1 MLPLRLSWHPEKS
14 SWYFGF
20 TAFLLVL
27 LSASTALAAPPG
39 TVISNQARL
48 DYLNTANV
56 ASTEPSNV
64 VDVVTAVTRS
74 AASIQLTRVFATGNG
89 TFQETVGPSAC
100 LQGAS
105 FVNLADPVV
114 LGGVSI
120 DPTQVQEVSAAAS
133 YNLGEPV
140 FIRLADTDQNV
151 DAAVIDYAV
160 VDIAHNTS
168 GDTETIRLT
177 ETGINTGVFAGY
189 VPTGT
194 GPASSGDCVLQGTS
208 DTSIDVTYTDP
219 ADSADSA
226 QATALLDPLG
236 IVFESGSGT
245 AIDGVVIEIIDAVTG
260 LPATVYGNDG
270 LSLFPST
277 ITSGGTEVDSSGTLY
292 VFGTGEYRFP
302 VVPDGNYRIV
312 ATPPATYSAPSTTAI
327 QDLQL
332 LPGAPYSL
340 GPASFGASFAHNGP
354 VAASIDIPID
364 PVEGALYMQKSTTT
378 AIASPGDF
386 VRYQLIVENSAAS
399 GTASAVSVFDDL
411 PAAVRFV
418 ADSAMRDGASIPDPV
433 IGADGRTLEFT
444 IGDLVAGERVTI
456 TYVVEII
463 GGKQNQQIVNTATAF
478 ADAGLVS
485 NVAAATIMM
494 TEDLFRSSSTLIG
507 RVVDGHCSAA
517 TFGEDQGVGGI
528 RVYLEDGRFA
538 VSDESGRFHFEGLP
552 PGTHVAQIDPQTV
565 PAWYEIVGCDTA
577 PQYAGRADSQFVKTH
592 RGSLTRADFYL
603 RRKLPPEGQVDI
615 QLRNQGTESTE
626 KVAYV
631 LNVNGEGN
639 VRIRNLNVML
649 LLPDGVEYLPGTLT
663 LDGTRMSEPRVVG
676 PSLSIGMPEQ
686 FGTWDGEIRFDAKI
700 SPETHGELTT
710 KAFARF
716 DSPVESGQQTPIV
729 ETRMIRE
736 QAVIENEGYVLNLK
750 FPTLSADLSAE
761 GRAELL
767 RLIAEWQGVSDIHL
781 VAVGHSDSQ
790 QISPQN
796 RGRFANNYVLSN
808 QRALAAANFLA
819 EALDIRAENMTVEG
833 RGPDD
838 PVASN
843 ATAAGRQENRRV
855 EMVLSGK
862 RPTKPSFLEVTQAI
876 SGVVIAST
884 QGAVPGMEAGE
895 RRSKLEEA
903 FHDQSGL
910 PSAQQEPPIASLAP
924 GLELLLP
931 ANDFAPSIPSTKI
944 SVKHVPTQSVTVRLN
959 GDPVNPLN
967 YDGIEV
973 TPSRNVAVS
982 RWRGVDLVDGEN
994 LIRVEVREPDGAVT
1008 AVIERAIQYSGT
1020 AVRGEI
1026 VPDMS
1031 VLVADGRTRPVI
1043 AVRLYD
1049 KAGNLSRQGAV
1060 GTFRVDAPYRSWWE
1074 VEYDRKNEIVAV
1086 GSREPIYR
1094 VGPEGI
1100 AYIELEPTTQAGE
1113 AKLTFNFDN
1122 RRQQELRTW
1131 LSAEPRDWILVGF
1144 AEGTVGHNTLTDNMT
1159 AANEAGFEDGY
1170 FDEGRVAFFAK
1181 GAIKGEY
1188 LLTVAYDSDRE
1199 RRRNLD
1205 RFQTAID
1212 PNAWYGL
1219 YADKSEQRFDAP
1231 SQRKLYLKL
1240 ERRQFYAL
1248 FGDYDTGLNVTELAR
1263 YERRFNGL
1271 KSGFRGD
1278 NVGYQV
1284 FATETNQ
1291 SFMRDEIRGDGTSGL
1306 YRLSNAPII
1315 VNSESIRIEVRD
1327 RFDTGEVIES
1337 TTLTR
1342 FLDYTLDPFDG
1353 SLYFKQPVPSRDPA
1367 FNPVFIV
1374 AEYESQSDANEEIIA
1389 GGRAS
1394 MRSADDRVEFGAS
1407 YIDENQQGA
1416 ESDLAG
1422 VDFRWQIN
1430 PETLL
1435 KAEVATS
1442 HRIENGNETGGDA
1455 RSVTLEHRGEV
1466 VDVRAYMKEVDQDF
1480 GLGQQN
1486 TAEKGIRKVGVDGR
1500 AQVADRWFID
1510 GEASWQQN
1518 LETEAIRQTART
1530 QVRYERQGFTATTG
1544 VVHAADEFDDGET
1557 RESSLLELGVSQ
1569 KVGDLLLRAN
1579 GGYELSDGSSNAD
1592 FPNTLTLGVD
1602 YRILE
1607 GVELFAEYE
1616 DASGADIDATM
1627 TRLGVRAT
1635 PWARSQVNSSITSQD
1650 TEFGPRLF
1658 SNVGLIQGFQL
1669 SENWAMDV
1677 GLDRAET
1684 LSNPNLRQFDDDR
1697 ELASGSLNEDFTS
1710 VFVGATYTAELWS
1723 ANSRVEFRDS
1733 VSEQRKSLLS
1743 GWYREPSM
1751 GHGLSAGLNLF
1762 TSENISGASTTA
1774 ADLRFGWAW
1783 RKAESRWSF
1792 LNRTDL
1798 VIEDV
1803 ELIGQRQESRR
1814 IVNNFNANRR
1824 ISARTQLS
1832 LQYAFKIVR
1841 TMFDDQ
1847 AFNGY
1852 TDLVGL
1858 DFRRGFKNKW
1868 DWGAHTSVYH
1878 SWASDVV
1885 DYGFGLDV
1893 GYNLMDNMWVQFGYN
1908 IAGFHDSDFSAARYT
1923 AEGPF
1928 LQISFKADQH
1938 TLKQIAGQR

>member
-1 MLPLRLSWHPEKS
+1 MLPPRLSWHAQKS
-14 SWYFGF
+14 PLIGGMS
-20 TAFLLVL
+20 AFLLAMMS
-27 LSASTALAAPPG
+27 SASAIAAPPG
-39 TVISNQARL
+39 TVVSNQAQL

-56 ASTEPSNV
+56 ASTEFSNV
-64 VDVVTAVTRS
+64 VDIVTAVTRS
-74 AASIQLTRVFATGNG
+74 TASIELTRVHAVGAG
-89 TFQETVGPSAC
+89 SYQETVGPAAC
-100 LQGAS
+100 YQGGS
-105 FVNLADPVV
+105 FVNLADPII
-114 LGGVSI
+114 LGGLLI
-120 DPTQVQEVSAAAS
+120 DPTQVQEVSAAAQF
-133 YNLGEPV
+133 NLGEPV
-140 FIRLADTDQNV
+140 FIRLMDTDQNI
-151 DAAVIDYAV
+151 DAAVIDYAAV
-160 VDIAHNTS
+160 NVIHDVT
-168 GDTETIRLT
+168 GDSETIQLT
-177 ETGINTGVFAGY
+177 ETEIDSGIFTGY
-189 VPTGT
+189 VPSATG
-194 GPASSGDCVLQGTS
+194 AAVSGDCVLQGVADSTVRLS
-208 DTSIDVTYTDP
+208 YTDP
-219 ADSADSA
+219 ADVTDSA
-226 QATALLDPLG
+226 QASALFDPLS
-236 IVFESGSGT
+236 IVFESGTGA
-245 AIDGVVIEIIDAVTG
+245 AIDGVLVEIVDAVSG

-270 LSLFPST
+270 TSLFPSA
-277 ITSGGTEVDSSGTLY
+277 ITSGGTVVDSSGTSY
-292 VFGTGEYRFP
+292 SFGTGEYRFP
-302 VVPDGNYRIV
+302 VVPDGDYRIV
-312 ATPPATYSAPSTTAI
+312 VTPPATYSAPSVATI

-332 LPGAPYSL
+332 LPGAPYAL
-340 GPASFGASFAHNGP
+340 GPESFGATFAHNGP
-354 VAASIDIPID
+354 VAASIDIPVD
-364 PVEGALYMQKSTTT
+364 PVEGALYMQKSTITS
-378 AIASPGDF
+378 IAAPGDF
-386 VRYQLIVENSAAS
+386 VRYELIVENSASS
-399 GTASAVSVFDDL
+399 GIATAVTVLDDL
-411 PAAVRFV
+411 PAAVRYV
-418 ADSAMRDGASIPDPV
+418 PDSTMRDGASIVDPIV
-433 IGADGRTLEFT
+433 GVDGRTLEFT
-444 IGDLVAGERVTI
+444 IGDLNAGERVTI
-456 TYVVEII
+456 TYVVEVIS
-463 GGKQNQQIVNTATAF
+463 GERNQEIVNTATAF

-485 NVAAATIMM
+485 NLAAARIMM
-494 TEDLFRSSSTLIG
+494 TEDLFRSTSTLIG

-528 RVYLEDGRFA
+528 RIYLEDGRFA

-552 PGTHVAQIDPQTV
+552 PGTHVAQIDPDTV
-565 PAWYEIVGCDTA
+565 PGWYEITGCDTA
-577 PQYAGRADSQFVKTH
+577 PQFAGRADSQFVKTH

-631 LNVNGEGN
+631 VNVNGEGN
-639 VRIRNLNVML
+639 VRIQNLNVML
-649 LLPDGVEYLPGTLT
+649 LLPEGVEYLPGTIT
-663 LDGTRMSEPRVVG
+663 FDGNRVPEPRVMG

-686 FGTWDGEIRFDAKI
+686 FGIWEGEIRFEANI
-700 SPETHGELTT
+700 AAETHGELMT

-716 DSPVESGQQTPIV
+716 DSPVESGQQTPVV
-729 ETRMIRE
+729 ETKMIRE

-750 FPTLSADLSAE
+750 FGTLSADLSDE
-761 GRAELL
+761 DRAELVT
-767 RLIAEWQGVSDIHL
+767 LIAEWQGVSDIHL
-781 VAVGHSDSQ
+781 TAVGHSDSQ

-796 RGRFANNYVLSN
+796 RGLFSNNYVLSN
-808 QRALAAANFLA
+808 LRALAAANFLA
-819 EALDIRAENMTVEG
+819 EALGISADNMTVEG

-843 ATAAGRQENRRV
+843 ATADGRSENRRV
-855 EMVLSGK
+855 EIILSGK
-862 RPTKPSFLEVTQAI
+862 RPTEPSFLEVTQAI

-884 QGAVPGMEAGE
+884 QGAVPGMEATAQQ
-895 RRSKLEEA
+895 SKLEEA
-903 FHDQSGL
+903 FDDESGL
-910 PSAQQEPPIASLAP
+910 PSGQQEPPIMSLAS
-924 GLELLLP
+924 GIDLLLP
-931 ANDFAPSIPSTKI
+931 AADFAPSIPSTKI
-944 SVKHVPTQSVTVRLN
+944 SVQHIPTQNVAVRLN
-959 GDPVNPLN
+959 GEPVNPLN

-973 TPSRNVAVS
+973 TPTRTVAIS

-994 LIRVEVREPDGAVT
+994 LIRIEVREPDGTVT
-1008 AVIERAIQYSGT
+1008 SVIERTISYSGT

-1031 VLVADGRTRPVI
+1031 VLVADGKTKPVV

-1049 KAGNLSRQGAV
+1049 KAGNPSRQGAV
-1060 GTFRVDAPYRSWWE
+1060 GTFRVDSPYRSWWE
-1074 VEYDRKNEIVAV
+1074 VEYERKNEIVAV

-1100 AYIELEPTTQAGE
+1100 AFIELEPTTQAGE

-1122 RRQQELRTW
+1122 RRQQEMRTW

-1159 AANEAGFEDGY
+1159 AANEAGYEDGY

-1199 RRRNLD
+1199 RSQNVD
-1205 RFQTAID
+1205 RFQTVVD
-1212 PNAWYGL
+1212 PNAFYGL

-1278 NVGYQV
+1278 NTGYQV

-1306 YRLSNAPII
+1306 YRLNSAPII
-1315 VNSESIRIEVRD
+1315 TNSELIRIEVRD
-1327 RFDTGEVIES
+1327 RFDTGEVLES

-1353 SLYFKQPVPSRDPA
+1353 TLYFKQPVPSRDPA

-1374 AEYESQSDANEEIIA
+1374 AEYESLSSANEEIIA

-1394 MRSADDRVEFGAS
+1394 IRTADDRVEFGAS

-1435 KAEVATS
+1435 KAEAATS
-1442 HRIENGNETGGDA
+1442 NRNESGTETGGDA
-1455 RSVTLEHRGEV
+1455 KSVTLEHRGEV

-1500 AQVADRWFID
+1500 AQVADRWFVD

-1518 LETEAIRQTART
+1518 LESEAIRQTARA

-1544 VVHAADEFDDGET
+1544 VVHASDEFDDGET

-1569 KVGDLLLRAN
+1569 KMGDLLLRAN
-1579 GGYELSDGSSNAD
+1579 GGYELSDGAANAD
-1592 FPNTLTLGVD
+1592 YPNTLTLGAD
-1602 YRILE
+1602 YRIYE
-1607 GVELFAEYE
+1607 GIELFAEYE
-1616 DASGADIDATM
+1616 DASGSGLDSTM

-1669 SENWAMDV
+1669 SDNWAMDI
-1677 GLDRAET
+1677 GLDQAET
-1684 LSNPNLRQFDDDR
+1684 LTDPNLRQFDDDR
-1697 ELASGSLNEDFTS
+1697 ELGSGSLNEDFTS

-1723 ANSRVEFRDS
+1723 ANSRIEFRDS
-1733 VSEQRKSLLS
+1733 DSEQRKSLLS

-1751 GHGLSAGLNLF
+1751 GHGLSAGLNIF
-1762 TSENISGASTTA
+1762 TSEDVSGASTTA
-1774 ADLRFGWAW
+1774 ADFKFGWAW

-1798 VIEDV
+1798 IIEDV
-1803 ELIGQRQESRR
+1803 ELVGQRQESRR
-1814 IVNNFNANRR
+1814 IVNNFNASRR
-1824 ISARTQLS
+1824 VSARTQLS
-1832 LQYAFKIVR
+1832 LQYAFKIIK
-1841 TMFDDQ
+1841 TMFDNQ
-1847 AFNGY
+1847 EFSGY
-1852 TDLVGL
+1852 TDLIGL
-1858 DFRRGFKNKW
+1858 DFRRGFKNRW

-1878 SWASDVV
+1878 SWESEVI

-1893 GYNLMDNMWVQFGYN
+1893 GYNIMDNMWISVGYN
-1908 IAGFHDSDFSAARYT
+1908 LAGFHDTDFSAARYT

-1938 TLKQIAGQR
+1938 ALKQIAGQR